1 MNLTKTAFV
10 SLAVLSLAS
19 AQAMAAA
26 QSRTFADVTSDVFQC
41 VKETS
46 ASRQG
51 TIYAS
56 TDGLNGTATT
66 SSTLWIVVME
76 YAFSAETESL
86 RYTMIRKS
94 WVVPA
99 QSVWSGIDEMITEC
113 RGA

>member
-1 MNLTKTAFV
+1 MKLTKTAFV

-19 AQAMAAA
+19 APAMAAA
-26 QSRTFADVTSDVFQC
+26 QSRSFADVTSDVFQC

-56 TDGLNGTATT
+56 TDGINGTATT

-76 YAFSAETESL
+76 YAFSAETES
-86 RYTMIRKS
+86 
-94 WVVPA
+94 
-99 QSVWSGIDEMITEC
+99 
-113 RGA
+113 